1 LHVAAVVVGAL
12 LLLVTAG
19 DLLTLSSPP
28 RAQFAAPAALTETE
42 PEAYPEQTQARA
54 LPVTVTAEPVM
65 AAPAAPAESINAFE
79 RPRDAA
85 IPAPA
90 GEAADSFE
98 FPDSDADFA
107 AGGTAADENASQGL
121 LAEEAPPAP
130 QAMATA
136 AVAAVT
142 QAVPTPM
149 AAPGPTSAD
158 ESVFGAGQPS
168 RLRMLQIGLAIALL
182 WLVVSI
188 VGLRRVRA

>member
-1 LHVAAVVVGAL
+1 L
-12 LLLVTAG
+12 LLITAG

-28 RAQFAAPAALTETE
+28 RAQFAAPAALNE

-54 LPVTVTAEPVM
+54 LPVTVTAEPAM
-65 AAPAAPAESINAFE
+65 AAPAAPAESISPFE

-85 IPAPA
+85 VPAPA
-90 GEAADSFE
+90 DEASDSFAL
-98 FPDSDADFA
+98 PDSDAEFA
-107 AGGTAADENASQGL
+107 ADGTAADENASQGL

-130 QAMATA
+130 QVMATA
-136 AVAAVT
+136 AVASVT

-158 ESVFGAGQPS
+158 ESAFGAGQPS